1 MTAPREGSRKRQV
14 FDQYIEHGADKA
26 ELFGLTLGL
35 APGTI
40 RSWIGTWSKDGGTD
54 VTPAHV
60 RSATVIPGR
69 RRVEVYPNTPG
80 DKWIGIVI
88 TEGPEVSSVRMVE
101 APERILGLDLNI
113 PNDLLVKIKNVE
125 TTP

>member
-14 FDQYIEHGADKA
+14 FDQYVAQGADKA
-26 ELFGLTLGL
+26 EVFGLTLGL
-35 APGTI
+35 KSGTI

-60 RSATVIPGR
+60 RSATAIPGR
-69 RRVEVYPNTPG
+69 RKVEIYPGTPG

-88 TEGPEVSSVRMVE
+88 AEGPEVSAVRMVE
-101 APERILGLDLNI
+101 APERLLGLELNI
-113 PNDLLVKIKNVE
+113 PNDLMVRIKNVE